1 MAREISQPADTI
13 RDAVV
18 LTRAPCCVCVNS
30 AAQNRQTHEKVAIK
44 HIDRVLAD
52 KADTIRIV
60 RELRFLRLLKHP
72 NIIAVHDVLLPTA
85 RTAFDSIYIVFE
97 LLDTDLSHLIRSKTK
112 YDEVHIQVRRS
123 ERQWTHF
130 FVHRCSPFGSLT
142 RLRPSGRSGCFT
154 SCSQAYGTY
163 TQRECSIEIS
173 SRATF

>member
-1 MAREISQPADTI
+1 M
-13 RDAVV
+13 
-18 LTRAPCCVCVNS
+18 CHNS

-130 FVHRCSPFGSLT
+130 LVHRCHPFGSLT
-142 RLRPSGRSGCFT
+142 RFCWSGRSGCCT
-154 SCSQAYGTY
+154 SCSRAYGTY